1 MLIFAIA
8 GNHELFLRRRK
19 PDSMETQQM
28 KAQARDE
35 RIRRQLERSKLAREK
50 LLREE
55 AEKEKLAL
63 EQQLAQFQEETRL
76 AQDALRRAEETA
88 ELLAEKAR
96 LAEEEAM
103 LLSQKAAE
111 SEAEI
116 QRIKINA
123 IRSEEEKMQMERKAS
138 EAELLATSM
147 VEESERRAKETAA
160 LREQLIRSRLSDKE
174 LKDKYIGLFR
184 MSSLSSPIEPISNG
198 ITVSVAGISNTDME
212 CHSSGYSPSSS
223 MMNRA
228 SIMHQISASN
238 APPMLLST
246 NSPNSQRYSSS
257 NIIPLSTSTN
267 SLIQSS
273 NNLQSS
279 SNNHPLR
286 STPTMTSSHFHALSN
301 SMATTPSVE
310 TLNHV
315 PGHGGPSMS
324 MQDNS
329 TSIGLIDPTFRT
341 LPISHVPYKSVSSI
355 NHTGPSSLY
364 LSHFDDSKHDL
375 RPDSATV
382 QYVKR
387 AIESPLAVLTSCDA
401 LSDADVRSLAMEIEK
416 GRLEYLEKSRH
427 LQEQLRGLRNEIEVL
442 KVEDRLSIYDR
453 LHEEN
458 VRRGENKYSTLRKT
472 KSGSTRARVAFFEEL

>member
-1 MLIFAIA
+1 
-8 GNHELFLRRRK
+8 
-19 PDSMETQQM
+19 METQQM

-35 RIRRQLERSKLAREK
+35 KIRRQLERSKLAREK

-55 AEKEKLAL
+55 AEKDKRAL
-63 EQQLAQFQEETRL
+63 EQQLAQFQEETRI

-138 EAELLATSM
+138 EAELLATTM
-147 VEESERRAKETAA
+147 VEESERRAKESAA
-160 LREQLIRSRLSDKE
+160 LREQLLRSRLIDKDS
-174 LKDKYIGLFR
+174 KDKYMSLFR
-184 MSSLSSPIEPISNG
+184 MSSLSSPIDQMTNG
-198 ITVSVAGISNTDME
+198 MNSVVALTGADMD
-212 CHSSGYSPSSS
+212 CHSTGYSPSSS
-223 MMNRA
+223 MLNRA

-238 APPMLLST
+238 ASPMHLSGH
-246 NSPNSQRYSSS
+246 SPNAQRYTSS
-257 NIIPLSTSTN
+257 NMLPLSTSTG
-267 SLIQSS
+267 SLIQSASGVSCS
-273 NNLQSS
+273 NN
-279 SNNHPLR
+279 PLR
-286 STPTMTSSHFHALSN
+286 STSTLSSSHYNAFSN
-301 SMATTPSVE
+301 SMACTQSGE
-310 TLNHV
+310 TLDASGNIAAISSAASI
-315 PGHGGPSMS
+315 PDASASMS
-324 MQDNS
+324 MME
-329 TSIGLIDPTFRT
+329 PPFRT
-341 LPISHVPYKSVSSI
+341 LPMSHEHFKSVSSSCMDPT
-355 NHTGPSSLY
+355 NLY
-364 LSHFDDSKHDL
+364 LSHFIDSRHEL

-427 LQEQLRGLRNEIEVL
+427 FQEQLRGLRNEIEVL

-453 LHEEN
+453 LYEEN